1 MSSRSSN
8 TPESR
13 YIVFVPS
20 CSRWVFIWWSVN
32 VLAHTHTITPAS
44 PFLQRLSGWGQYTM
58 YCQPTRC
65 YTVGLEFGPAEAGE
79 GYVTWAKS
87 PADRWPQ
94 VCCPSPSPELSCAL
108 HPADKKAQFASA
120 VIWPISQDWGP
131 ETQMREKSGPS
142 IRVEDSPSPLERTG

>member
-1 MSSRSSN
+1 MKMHRLKSKVWNWLKSSFIPLGCLQVSLLSINLTSLMSKTMHFLKKYVLFFNISKNLCLLSSRSSN

-87 PADRWPQ
+87 PADR
-94 VCCPSPSPELSCAL
+94 
-108 HPADKKAQFASA
+108 
-120 VIWPISQDWGP
+120 
-131 ETQMREKSGPS
+131 
-142 IRVEDSPSPLERTG
+142 